1 MKILAINGS
10 HRRGKNTAAM
20 LNIVL
25 EEAAR
30 EGAETELLELVDY
43 NIKPCL
49 SCNRCLK
56 KDECTISDDDMV
68 KIAKKM
74 LAADGIVL
82 GSPVYFSNVTG
93 LMKNFMDRTRWMHMC
108 VNVLHGKIGAA
119 LTHAG
124 LRNGGQETTYDIMVR
139 FMMSHGLY
147 VVDCRS
153 PEGSAINLG
162 AMGALYD
169 SLDGDATIW
178 RKSVLEDALAVQV
191 CRELGR
197 NIIRFVK
204 EKIVM

>member
-10 HRRGKNTAAM
+10 HRRGKNTAVM

-25 EEAAR
+25 EEAAK

-56 KDECTISDDDMV
+56 KDECSINDDDMV

-93 LMKNFMDRTRWMHMC
+93 LMKNFMDRTRWMHMR

-139 FMMSHGLY
+139 FMMSHGLC

-153 PEGSAINLG
+153 PEGGTFNLG

-169 SLDGDATIW
+169 SLDGDTTIW
-178 RKSVLEDALAVQV
+178 RKSVLEDTLAVRV

-204 EKIVM
+204 EKNK